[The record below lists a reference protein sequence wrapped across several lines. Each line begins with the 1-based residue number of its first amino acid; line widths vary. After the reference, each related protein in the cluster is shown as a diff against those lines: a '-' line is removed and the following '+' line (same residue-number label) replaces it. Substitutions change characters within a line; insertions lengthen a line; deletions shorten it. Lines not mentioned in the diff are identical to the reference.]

1 VAKGATG
8 GGRHQVEDKVFER
21 HHREHGSDPRRGNGT
36 LGPAI
41 AAAREQL
48 GLEIVCV
55 SRNVRAGDLAESD
68 GEAVRATRPLPDG
81 AAIVPLEAGDGRLF
95 GSLVCRPV
103 EERTE
108 LDERDLGFL
117 RVLGRLVGAQIDLS
131 ERDRAA
137 RREHAESSG
146 LQALLAAI
154 EARDTYTGEH
164 SRSVVDLSV
173 RVARELSMREGD
185 VEQVERVAL
194 LHDVGKVAVPDAVLR
209 KKGPLNEWEYEQV
222 KSHPVVGARIVGS
235 VAELAHLAPAIRAGH
250 ERWDGRGY
258 PDGIS
263 GDEIPMLS
271 RVTFVC
277 DAYDAMVSDRPYR
290 AALGPKHASDEVRR
304 NAGTQFCPRAAGALL
319 SVLAKPRTPA
329 RNEVRRTSLPPV

>member
-1 VAKGATG
+1 M
-8 GGRHQVEDKVFER
+8 FER
-21 HHREHGSDPRRGNGT
+21 HRRDDAQPRRGTGT

-55 SRNVRAGDLAESD
+55 SRNVRAGDLAEP
-68 GEAVRATRPLPDG
+68 GTREPRPLPDG

-103 EERTE
+103 DGHAE

-117 RVLGRLVGAQIDLS
+117 RVLGRVVGAQIDLS

-137 RREHAESSG
+137 RREYAETSG

-154 EARDTYTGEH
+154 EARDAYTGEH
-164 SRSVVDLSV
+164 SRCVVDLSV
-173 RVARELSMREGD
+173 RVARELRLRDRD

-194 LHDVGKVAVPDAVLR
+194 LHDVGKVAVPDAVLQKR
-209 KKGPLNEWEYEQV
+209 GPLTEPEFEQV
-222 KSHPVVGARIVGS
+222 KRHPVVGARIVAS
-235 VAELAHLAPAIRAGH
+235 VAELAHLAPAIRSGH
-250 ERWDGRGY
+250 ERWDGLGY
-258 PDGIS
+258 PDGLS
-263 GDEIPMLS
+263 GDEIPLLS

-290 AALGPKHASDEVRR
+290 GALGPKAATTEVRR
-304 NAGTQFCPRAAGALL
+304 NAGAQFCPRAAGALL
-319 SVLAKPRTPA
+319 SVLGKPRTPA
-329 RNEVRRTSLPPV
+329 RNGARRTSLPPV